1 VGFDRTPEIRAAQVK
16 LLFEQTTAAV
26 AANIINAVILTG
38 AMWGD
43 VPNGLLAVWLIVVAA
58 LGAARCILLRLY
70 NRRDAQHDDPVR
82 WGRPYILA
90 SGCHALLWGF
100 AGYFFFSES
109 SYLSQIFI
117 AFVLSGMISGGIST
131 LAAVPNAYLAFLLP
145 TLLPYAVRLM
155 SVGTDLHRA
164 MGVLVLVYLVM
175 MWLVSRRVSTTVAE
189 SLRLRLQNLDLLNTL
204 EQRVRERTEK
214 LGRSEE
220 ALRDADRRKDEFLA
234 VLGHE
239 LRNPLAPIRTAVHL
253 MQMPGASE
261 AMMHWGREIIDR
273 QIDHLTRLVDDLL
286 DVSRIVQGK
295 ISLHE
300 NSVEIGVV
308 IDHAVEASRPLISA
322 RQHQLLLS
330 VPSHPMWVRGD
341 FVRLAQ
347 IVANLLNNAAKYTEV
362 GGTIS
367 LTVEA
372 TESWVKID
380 VEDNGI
386 GITEKTLPHIFDLF
400 TQADHTLARTQG
412 GLGIGLTLVKR
423 LVEMHGG
430 RVEARSA
437 GAGLGSEFIVHLP
450 RRLAPASQSRG
461 DGASAG
467 LGLSKTAVRVLVV
480 DDNQDA
486 AESLAL
492 LMRCEGHTVLVAFDG
507 GTALA
512 QVAQFRPHAVL
523 LDIGMPGMDGF
534 EVVREMRARE
544 ATRTAVIVA
553 VTGYGQPD
561 DRARA
566 RAAGFTDHVTK
577 PVDPVKLLSVLN
589 THLHPV

>member
-1 VGFDRTPEIRAAQVK
+1 VGFDQTPEIRAAQVK
-16 LLFEQTTAAV
+16 LLFDQTTAAV
-26 AANIINAVILTG
+26 TATVINAAILTG
-38 AMWGD
+38 AMWGG
-43 VPNGLLAVWLIVVAA
+43 VPNAILTAWLIITVAVS
-58 LGAARCILLRLY
+58 AARCVLHRMYKKRPVLQ
-70 NRRDAQHDDPVR
+70 ADPVR
-82 WGRPYILA
+82 WGRLYILGA
-90 SGCHALLWGF
+90 ALNGLLWGS
-100 AGYFFFSES
+100 AGYFFFSETG
-109 SYLSQIFI
+109 YLTQIFI
-117 AFVLSGMISGGIST
+117 AFVLSGMVSGGVST
-131 LAAVPNAYLAFLLP
+131 LSCVPGAYLAFLFP
-145 TLLPYAVRLM
+145 TLLPYAVRLLT
-155 SVGTDLHRA
+155 VGTDLHRA
-164 MGVLVLVYLVM
+164 MGVMVVLYLVT
-175 MWLVSRRVSTTVAE
+175 MWLVSRRVCETVAE
-189 SLRLRLQNLDLLNTL
+189 SLRLRVQNLDLLNTL
-204 EQRVRERTEK
+204 ERRVRERTEK

-253 MQMPGASE
+253 MQMPGASD
-261 AMMHWGREIIDR
+261 AMMRWGREIIDR

-308 IDHAVEASRPLISA
+308 IDHAVEASRPLISG
-322 RQHQLLLS
+322 RQHQLSVS
-330 VPSHPMWVRGD
+330 VPDNPVWVTGD

-347 IVANLLNNAAKYTEV
+347 IVSNLLNNAAKYTDI

-367 LTVEA
+367 LTAGA
-372 TESWVKID
+372 TESWVTIRVQD
-380 VEDNGI
+380 SGI
-386 GITEKTLPHIFDLF
+386 GIGEKMLPHVFDLF

-430 RVEARSA
+430 RAEAHSE

-450 RRLAPASQSRG
+450 RRPAPLSPTRG
-461 DGASAG
+461 NGASAAQG
-467 LGLSKTAVRVLVV
+467 LFKTAIRVLVV

-492 LMRCEGHTVLVAFDG
+492 LMRCEGHTVLIAYDG

-512 QVAQFRPHAVL
+512 QLSQFRPHAVL

-577 PVDPVKLLSVLN
+577 PIDPVKLLSVLN